1 MRRLNSL
8 LVAAVAAAPLAVFAQ
23 QGGAPAQP
31 PAPAAQTPPAAPP
44 PSASQPAPAPAPA
57 PAPSA
62 GGKDDEFVPTQQLSA
77 DEAVTFPVDI

>member
-8 LVAAVAAAPLAVFAQ
+8 LLAAVAAAPLAASAQ
-23 QGGAPAQP
+23 QGAPAQP
-31 PAPAAQTPPAAPP
+31 PAPAGQTPPAAPP
-44 PSASQPAPAPAPA
+44 PSASQPA